1 MTSTKQVNIGKSLRQ
16 SVTNTPCDD
25 SGQTVNLGV
34 FSAYLYT
41 PESCDGLQRHDHVM
55 LPQGVLITVET
66 SMCLNRFRAIIR
78 IGSTLSHSRT
88 LKTYIIPDVTIWHTI
103 LNHNI

>member
-1 MTSTKQVNIGKSLRQ
+1 M
-16 SVTNTPCDD
+16 
-25 SGQTVNLGV
+25 NLGV

-66 SMCLNRFRAIIR
+66 PICLNGFRSIIR
-78 IGSTLSHSRT
+78 LGSSHSRI
-88 LKTYIIPDVTIWHTI
+88 LKTYIISDVAIRH
-103 LNHNI
+103 